1 MLTLNQTIEILKNFS
16 LKHKQLGKGTSSA
29 HFYFGDKWEV
39 NDNDDLL
46 YPLMWVS
53 LLPTQTDKSGL
64 VTRKFQIDISDKVNL
79 DESNE
84 THVLSD
90 TESICFDLLNYLE
103 QVADGQEI
111 GMLFGNTSELTDYTE
126 DRDDTVSGWFFT
138 VEIKAHQQSTSC
150 YLPIVNGNILD
161 DNYIYVG
168 GTYTPITNTMS
179 ILTEEFIYGTDPVV
193 LSNTP
198 TNILTVFAGAS
209 VLFNTDD
216 YTRSG
221 ATFTITN
228 PLVENGDKIRITY
241 TY

>member
-16 LKHKQLGKGTSSA
+16 LKHKQLGKGTSNS

-64 VTRKFQIDISDKVNL
+64 VTRKFQIEISDKVNL

-84 THVLSD
+84 NHVLSD

-103 QVADGQEI
+103 QVADTADI
-111 GMLFGNTSELTDYTE
+111 GLLFGNTSELTDYTE
-126 DRDDTVSGWFFT
+126 DRDDMVSGWFFT
-138 VEIKAHQQSTSC
+138 VEIKTHQNNTSC
-150 YLPIVNGNILD
+150 NLPINAGNILD

-168 GTYTPITNTMS
+168 GTLANGFTVEIKDQDGNVIQTFNTS
-179 ILTEEFIYGTDPVV
+179 GEYVVTV
-193 LSNTP
+193 LSGIKDTITSNVT
-198 TNILTVFAGAS
+198 TI
-209 VLFNTDD
+209 TDD
-216 YTRSG
+216 
-221 ATFTITN
+221 I
-228 PLVENGDKIRITY
+228 I
-241 TY
+241 

>member
-16 LKHKQLGKGTSSA
+16 LKHKQLGKGISNK

-39 NDNDDLL
+39 NDNDDLN
-46 YPLMWVS
+46 YPLLWVS

-103 QVADGQEI
+103 QVADSQEI

-126 DRDDTVSGWFFT
+126 DRDDMVSGWFFT
-138 VEIKAHQQSTSC
+138 VEVKSHQNNTNC
-150 YLPIVNGNILD
+150 NLPIEAGNILD

-168 GTYTPITNTMS
+168 GTLAGGFVVEIKDQDGNVLQTFNTS
-179 ILTEEFIYGTDPVV
+179 GQYVVTV
-193 LSNTP
+193 LSGIQQVIGNT
-198 TNILTVFAGAS
+198 
-209 VLFNTDD
+209 
-216 YTRSG
+216 
-221 ATFTITN
+221 ATTITQDIIN
-228 PLVENGDKIRITY
+228 
-241 TY
+241 

>member
-16 LKHKQLGKGTSSA
+16 LKHKQLGRGTSNK

-39 NDNDDLL
+39 NDNDDLN

-64 VTRKFQIDISDKVNL
+64 VTRKFQIDISDKVNP

-84 THVLSD
+84 SHVLSD

-111 GMLFGNTSELTDYTE
+111 GMLFGDTSELTDYTE

-138 VEIKAHQQSTSC
+138 VEIKAHQNNTSC
-150 YLPIVNGNILD
+150 NLPINNGNILD
-161 DNYIYVG
+161 ANYIYVG
-168 GTYTPITNTMS
+168 GTLAGSFVVEIKDQDGNVIQTFNTS
-179 ILTEEFIYGTDPVV
+179 GQYVVTV
-193 LSNTP
+193 LSGIKDTIISNVT
-198 TNILTVFAGAS
+198 TI
-209 VLFNTDD
+209 TDD
-216 YTRSG
+216 
-221 ATFTITN
+221 I
-228 PLVENGDKIRITY
+228 I
-241 TY
+241 